1 MLLSI
6 SCDLESDELS
16 ISSEDSLNNLIIS
29 FEEYF
34 YDDDH
39 KSSYI
44 YDQDK
49 LHRFDLYLTEENLS
63 KLNND
68 PAAEEYVDGFLLFE
82 GKVIKNV
89 GIRYKGSIGAWVGC
103 LSNPDWTNPSGY
115 KTCPK
120 LSMKIKFNH
129 KEDKKFY
136 GMKKIQFHSQNLDKS
151 KMHERLGYYMFRNF
165 GINAPRSNHAIIY
178 VNGEFT
184 GLFANTENIDGPY
197 TNEHFDG
204 GGGNLYK
211 EVWPVKSDGSSQS
224 DNYFIEGLKT
234 NEETVDVSKIKA
246 FSNLLALS
254 DKNQIKSIVEEWI
267 DTDLFLKTIL
277 VDRRIAND
285 DGFMHFYHSG
295 AEYYENHNLF
305 WYEFP
310 DKDQLQLIPWD
321 LDNAFENLVRNVN
334 PVTPIKDKWN
344 EVSNNCMGF
353 SYGQFNLRQK
363 SAACDKIIGSFTDQI
378 EKYDSLDNKF
388 QNELYNM
395 NNINFL
401 LDKWSIQISEAVIDA
416 HLIYGNKEPSLLDW
430 QYNLDILKTSI
441 NESLN

>member
-1 MLLSI
+1 M
-6 SCDLESDELS
+6 
-16 ISSEDSLNNLIIS
+16 
-29 FEEYF
+29 
-34 YDDDH
+34 
-39 KSSYI
+39 
-44 YDQDK
+44 
-49 LHRFDLYLTEENLS
+49 
-63 KLNND
+63 
-68 PAAEEYVDGFLLFE
+68 
-82 GKVIKNV
+82 
-89 GIRYKGSIGAWVGC
+89 
-103 LSNPDWTNPSGY
+103 
-115 KTCPK
+115 
-120 LSMKIKFNH
+120 
-129 KEDKKFY
+129 
-136 GMKKIQFHSQNLDKS
+136 
-151 KMHERLGYYMFRNF
+151 
-165 GINAPRSNHAIIY
+165 
-178 VNGEFT
+178 
-184 GLFANTENIDGPY
+184 
-197 TNEHFDG
+197 
-204 GGGNLYK
+204 
-211 EVWPVKSDGSSQS
+211 
-224 DNYFIEGLKT
+224 
-234 NEETVDVSKIKA
+234 SKIKA
-246 FSNLLALS
+246 FSNLLALA

-401 LDKWSIQISEAVIDA
+401 LDKWSIQIREAVIDA